1 MFYLVQF
8 LSYGL
13 PIAAVIFFVVSLVR
27 YLHARSVNRHAPE
40 TYDKRQMTARL
51 VCLIV
56 SASIAGTMLLTIFAV
71 IGLLFTVVAFM

>member
-13 PIAAVIFFVVSLVR
+13 PIAAVLFFVISLVR
-27 YLHARSVNRHAPE
+27 YLQARHANRRAPE
-40 TYDKRQMTARL
+40 TYDKRQMTVRL

-56 SASIAGTMLLTIFAV
+56 SASIAGTMLLTIVAV
-71 IGLLFTVVAFM
+71 IGLLFTVIAFM